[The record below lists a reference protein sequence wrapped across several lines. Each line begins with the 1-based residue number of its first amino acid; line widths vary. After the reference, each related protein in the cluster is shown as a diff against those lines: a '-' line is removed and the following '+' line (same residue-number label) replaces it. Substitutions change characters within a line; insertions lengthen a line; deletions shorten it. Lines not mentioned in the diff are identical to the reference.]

1 MQDIKKGYK
10 KLDDL
15 EYIKKFRKIKTARIC
30 RKLRI
35 DVSNLMSY
43 RSTKQNAK
51 KVREEIESEIAKLY
65 IKNEENKNVE

>member
-1 MQDIKKGYK
+1 M
-10 KLDDL
+10 DDL
-15 EYIKKFRKIKTARIC
+15 EYIKKFRKIKTAKIC